1 MLKKDMLRMRC
12 EINDLRHALY
22 LREEQAFT
30 HRLFLPSAQ
39 TTCEWK
45 ISAEPPL
52 RAIDLVKIAR
62 DLNYNR
68 GGKKFLNNKDGI
80 SKFVKAVLEQ
90 VVQSKFNIILFS

>member
-1 MLKKDMLRMRC
+1 MRC

-39 TTCEWK
+39 ITREWK
-45 ISAEPPL
+45 IAAEHPL
-52 RAIDLVKIAR
+52 RAVDLVKVAKE
-62 DLNYNR
+62 LNHIR

-90 VVQSKFNIILFS
+90 VLYYFG